1 MFTIFEPITFPKAI
15 SLLPFKTA
23 CKLTNNSGAEL
34 AKETNV
40 ILTTK
45 LETSNLK
52 TRENEPLTNNSKPKK
67 RNINSSRKQ

>member
-1 MFTIFEPITFPKAI
+1 MFATIEPITFSKAI

-34 AKETNV
+34 AKETNI

-45 LETSNLK
+45 LEISKLK
-52 TRENEPLTNNSKPKK
+52 ARETEPLTNNPNPKK
-67 RNINSSRKQ
+67 RNINSSKKQ